1 MLQPN
6 PHLAPIEHLA
16 ALYSAQSPS
25 RTRILRVAPNARNT
39 ENSLDLNRIRSAGR
53 LDLSATIH
61 DGALDRFDL
70 ILDAERYS
78 GLEYDRD
85 WLISCIREGSRML
98 SIGGLFLMKIGAHY
112 LAPQELVDLT
122 RRWQLQALVHTG
134 PGPVGASGLLWRRR
148 EMNWREQLGVLAGIT
163 AIDVRKVTNAL
174 RTLPVAPARGRFA
187 SIAVWVQGL
196 PDEVDI
202 FDLEIRLG
210 GACAGVQ
217 SISPADSRDIRQIV
231 AQMPELE
238 QTGLLPVEA
247 FWMGERMGKPG
258 TLRVVPAPPE
268 VPRLVSFTQHADGS
282 ISALVE
288 DLSDPDHFS
297 AKIDGMPAWGYEN
310 RCIDGTLR
318 RYEIRFQMPDG
329 VASGAHSL
337 VVTLGRRELPGL
349 QIQVSSP
356 EYATA

>member
-1 MLQPN
+1 M
-6 PHLAPIEHLA
+6 
-16 ALYSAQSPS
+16 SGSPLDH
-25 RTRILRVAPNARNT
+25 ILRCKPVAEFDEGEGDAAHPRLARSIGLFQLT
-39 ENSLDLNRIRSAGR
+39 MLGVG
-53 LDLSATIH
+53 ATI
-61 DGALDRFDL
+61 GTGIFVALTT
-70 ILDAERYS
+70 AVPE
-78 GLEYDRD
+78 
-85 WLISCIREGSRML
+85 
-98 SIGGLFLMKIGAHY
+98 A
-112 LAPQELVDLT
+112 
-122 RRWQLQALVHTG
+122 G
-134 PGPVGASGLLWRRR
+134 PGVTVSF
-148 EMNWREQLGVLAGIT
+148 VLAGIT

-282 ISALVE
+282 ISAGQVQPLGVRNTIIGHAGR
-288 DLSDPDHFS
+288 LRLPRSRAS
-297 AKIDGMPAWGYEN
+297 AQIAW
-310 RCIDGTLR
+310 ISA
-318 RYEIRFQMPDG
+318 
-329 VASGAHSL
+329 VAA
-337 VVTLGRRELPGL
+337 
-349 QIQVSSP
+349 SSV
-356 EYATA
+356 AASC

>member
-16 ALYSAQSPS
+16 ALYAAQAPS
-25 RTRILRVAPNARNT
+25 RTRVLRVAPNARDT
-39 ENSLDLNRIRSAGR
+39 DNSRDLNKVRAGGR
-53 LDLSATIH
+53 LDLSSVP
-61 DGALDRFDL
+61 DGSLDRFDL
-70 ILDAERYS
+70 VLDAERYNA
-78 GLEYDRD
+78 LEYDRD
-85 WLISCIREGSRML
+85 WLVSCIREGSRML
-98 SIGGLFLMKIGAHY
+98 SVGGLFLMKIGAHY

-122 RRWQLQALVHTG
+122 RRYQLQALVHTG

-174 RTLPVAPARGRFA
+174 RTLPVAPSRGRFA

-217 SISPADSRDIRQIV
+217 SISPSDSRDIRQIV

-258 TLRVVPAPPE
+258 TLRVIPPPPE
-268 VPRLVSFTQHADGS
+268 VPRMVSVTRHSDGS
-282 ISALVE
+282 ISALIDE
-288 DLSDPDHFS
+288 LANPDHFS
-297 AKIDGMPAWGYEN
+297 ARIDGKPAWGYEN
-310 RCIDGTLR
+310 RCVDATLR

-329 VASGAHSL
+329 VVPGTHLMA
-337 VVTLGRRELPGL
+337 VTLGRRELPPL
-349 QIQVSSP
+349 EIQVANP
-356 EYATA
+356 EYAGV